1 MEKNKKVHLNKNE
14 IQDVNGGGGQC
25 PHCHGELPPLHPI
38 VFGPPP
44 PRGHCGPPPPGVF
57 HWPPPHHRHHRKS
70 PWRRK
75 RRFRHF
81 GGVYTRDWIRFP

>member
-44 PRGHCGPPPPGVF
+44 PPPPPPPDGVSSA
-57 HWPPPHHRHHRKS
+57 PLSVEGLLVVEP
-70 PWRRK
+70 
-75 RRFRHF
+75 
-81 GGVYTRDWIRFP
+81 YTITVK